1 MPEILRWEGGSSVTT
16 VSFTKQ
22 TVTQADFERGTI
34 GLLMPRKR
42 THFHRQSMDNPSF
55 SFFLQILMIYV
66 ECLSDQPLSVN
77 LQSSGYF
84 CRCHEFLG
92 FLGCGEQSTVECSEH
107 SPHIPGK
114 NCKIRSKLC
123 NLDNAISPIISNL
136 LVKEVWK
143 LSVEK

>member
-1 MPEILRWEGGSSVTT
+1 
-16 VSFTKQ
+16 
-22 TVTQADFERGTI
+22 
-34 GLLMPRKR
+34 
-42 THFHRQSMDNPSF
+42 
-55 SFFLQILMIYV
+55 MIYV

-114 NCKIRSKLC
+114 NCKIRSKFC
-123 NLDNAISPIISNL
+123 NLDNALSQIISNL
-136 LVKEVWK
+136 LVKESWK
-143 LSVEK
+143 LSVEKLRSQKLAYKVRMDHNELSRWK